1 MGWKEKMQSAR
12 QAGEQKL
19 DEKTRKAIE
28 DNWPKVQQV
37 FREKVAPA
45 ALAAAHDDEKMRR
58 LLEVVYEALPFPV
71 HLAVKEDAFVK
82 FCFEH
87 RDRLMPSDLLGT
99 QRSDPGVHIIGE

>member
-1 MGWKEKMQSAR
+1 MGWKEKMQSTR

-45 ALAAAHDDEKMRR
+45 ALAAAHDDEKMQR

-87 RDRLMPSDLLGT
+87 RDRLIPSDLHGT
-99 QRSDPGVHIIGE
+99 QRPDPAVHVIAE